1 MDERFARTQSLLGAD
16 ALEKLNK
23 SRVAIFG
30 AGGVGGY
37 CIEALA
43 RSGVGALD
51 IIDGDRVD
59 ITNLNR
65 QILATE
71 KTVGALK
78 TDAAEERIKLINP
91 QCRVKKFPIFFL
103 PENSGLLDFSVYDYV
118 VDAVDTVS
126 AKIEIITRAKEAGVR
141 VISAMG
147 AGNKT
152 DATRFKVADVYKT
165 DVCPLARVMRREL
178 KRRGVESLK
187 AVYSDEPPANHALT
201 EKGKPVPASVAF
213 VPPVAGLYIAAEVIK
228 DLI

>member
-1 MDERFARTQSLLGAD
+1 MDERFARTEMLLGKYAVQ
-16 ALEKLNK
+16 KLNK
-23 SRVAIFG
+23 SRIAVFG

-43 RSGVGALD
+43 RSGVGAID

-71 KTVGALK
+71 NTVGKLK
-78 TDAAEERIKLINP
+78 ADAAEERIKLINRE
-91 QCRVKKFPIFFL
+91 CKIKKFPLFFL
-103 PENSGLLDFSVYDYV
+103 PDNSREIDFSVYDYV

-126 AKIEIITRAKEAGVR
+126 AKIEIILRAKEADVK

-147 AGNKT
+147 AGNKL
-152 DATRFKVADVYKT
+152 DATRFKVADIYKT

-178 KRRGVESLK
+178 KKRGVKSLK
-187 AVYSDEPPANHALT
+187 VVYSDEPPTNSDLT
-201 EKGKPVPASVAF
+201 ENAKPIPASVAF
-213 VPPVAGLYIAAEVIK
+213 VPSVAGLIIAGEVIK